1 MMLMAKRAT
10 FSTRLREAREARG
23 LSTRELDAAAKVA
36 IGRTWQIE
44 SGRKA
49 NVEVKTIARIAS
61 ALGCSIDW
69 LVSGVGDGP
78 HVDAS

>member
-1 MMLMAKRAT
+1 M
-10 FSTRLREAREARG
+10 
-23 LSTRELDAAAKVA
+23 STRELDAAAEVA

-49 NVEVKTIARIAS
+49 NVEVKTIARIAT

-69 LVSGVGDGP
+69 LVSGVGEGP
-78 HVDAS
+78 QAPAT